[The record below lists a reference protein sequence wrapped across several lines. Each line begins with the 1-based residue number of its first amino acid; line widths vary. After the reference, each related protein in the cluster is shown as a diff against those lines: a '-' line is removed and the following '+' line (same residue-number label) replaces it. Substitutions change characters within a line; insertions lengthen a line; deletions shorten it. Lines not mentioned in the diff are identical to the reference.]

1 MPNLNPGS
9 KFQEVWIAALTRYK
23 QDTKCDYLDHGLEA
37 DSPDALCR
45 VLDKELGKFKQYR
58 KKGEKVHNA
67 IKPVLELVNMPLETI
82 GESLATVSIA
92 SCLDFQDR
100 FNFGGTRYF
109 H

>member
-1 MPNLNPGS
+1 MADINAKLQ
-9 KFQEVWIAALTRYK
+9 FQEIWIAALTRYK
-23 QDTKCDYLDHGLEA
+23 QDTKRDYLDHGLEA

-67 IKPVLELVNMPLETI
+67 IKPVLELVNMPSETI

-100 FNFGGTRYF
+100 FNFGGTRHF